1 MIVTGYSRG
10 YAFVE
15 YKYDEDFTSAFYTA
29 NHIRIDNSQIIVD
42 YMREQTIPGW
52 IPRRL
57 GGGVGGKKQSGQ
69 MRFGGRDCP
78 FRVPFN
84 SSLFSKQNTR
94 ITSGNREGDNYQ
106 KRRDDYQRNDYRR
119 DERRDERR
127 DYQRNGRRDYNN
139 QTYTHDTSQNRES
152 YRESRHDQRHTHHS
166 RRSSSRR
173 RNEED
178 ELSNHHTHHRE
189 RSRSYLDYNTHSH
202 HNSIVYF
209 K

>member
-1 MIVTGYSRG
+1 
-10 YAFVE
+10 
-15 YKYDEDFTSAFYTA
+15 
-29 NHIRIDNSQIIVD
+29 
-42 YMREQTIPGW
+42 MREQTIPGW

-119 DERRDERR
+119 DERRDERSDYQR
-127 DYQRNGRRDYNN
+127 NDYERNDNRRDERRDERRDYQRNERRNERNDYQRNGRRD
-139 QTYTHDTSQNRES
+139 
-152 YRESRHDQRHTHHS
+152 
-166 RRSSSRR
+166 
-173 RNEED
+173 
-178 ELSNHHTHHRE
+178 
-189 RSRSYLDYNTHSH
+189 
-202 HNSIVYF
+202 
-209 K
+209 

>member
-94 ITSGNREGDNYQ
+94 ITSGNREGGNNQ
-106 KRRDDYQRNDYRR
+106 QRR
-119 DERRDERR
+119 DERRD
-127 DYQRNGRRDYNN
+127 DRNLAGAW
-139 QTYTHDTSQNRES
+139 
-152 YRESRHDQRHTHHS
+152 
-166 RRSSSRR
+166 
-173 RNEED
+173 
-178 ELSNHHTHHRE
+178 
-189 RSRSYLDYNTHSH
+189 
-202 HNSIVYF
+202 
-209 K
+209 